1 MCGAG
6 VSTLRNYTMF
16 AVLTRKV
23 QFTISVHLV
32 RSRVVI
38 YQMTNLLLLAMHDS
52 CHLRR
57 LCDDCLQANIWTA
70 LLQLSITAFYS
81 IGEIT

>member
-6 VSTLRNYTMF
+6 VLTLRNYTMF

-38 YQMTNLLLLAMHDS
+38 CQMTSLLRLVMHDS
-52 CHLRR
+52 FHLRC
-57 LCDDCLQANIWTA
+57 LGDDCPQVNIWTA